1 MTHHPLL
8 VTVCFKKEGLV
19 LPAEI
24 FEVFNVDTF
33 LISLM
38 GEVGKAKFQSNI
50 LPSQYRFRTEGLW
63 SKKLRYKKLRAKI
76 LTYHKLSKYFNGAKD
91 VLLKEY
97 YFKKMKHHFKMVIFL
112 HIKERNFALAGKAF
126 VNYLRNQI

>member
-1 MTHHPLL
+1 DEKGGYIKGTLETNQPGQDLTKQDLLRVTHHPLL

-76 LTYHKLSKYFNGAKD
+76 LTYHKLSKYFN
-91 VLLKEY
+91 
-97 YFKKMKHHFKMVIFL
+97 
-112 HIKERNFALAGKAF
+112 
-126 VNYLRNQI
+126 